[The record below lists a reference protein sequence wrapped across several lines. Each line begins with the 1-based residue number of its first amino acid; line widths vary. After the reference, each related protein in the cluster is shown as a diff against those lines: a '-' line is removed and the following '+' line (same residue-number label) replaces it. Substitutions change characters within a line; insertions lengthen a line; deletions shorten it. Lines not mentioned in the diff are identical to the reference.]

1 MRHMLCLP
9 KAFGFKEEAEPQS
22 GTPKEEKATLE
33 QRLAEL
39 QAKDNELYS
48 AAFGKG
54 VVKGKKEVT
63 DAHLQEA
70 QDERY
75 QKAHKALAEER
86 IHRVLLEKAREC
98 GFQHPEDV
106 ADLLRTAL
114 TLDDNL
120 DIVYAGSGEK
130 ISVDDAVA
138 NVAKTKPHWV
148 ASRQKPGM
156 GTTPPVVYHGQGNS
170 EKPTF
175 KRSQL
180 RDSDFFRAHEAEI
193 MDAVRNNRII
203 DDL

>member
-1 MRHMLCLP
+1 MLIP
-9 KAFGFKEEAEPQS
+9 TGFRFHEDSHPQAD
-22 GTPKEEKATLE
+22 PQREEKATLE

-48 AAFGKG
+48 AVFGRG
-54 VVKGKKEVT
+54 LTKGKKET
-63 DAHLQEA
+63 TEAHLQEA

-75 QKAHKALAEER
+75 QKTKTALAEER
-86 IHRVLLEKAREC
+86 IHRVLLEKARQS

-120 DIVYAGSGEK
+120 DIVYAGNGEK

-148 ASRQKPGM
+148 QSKQKPGT
-156 GTTPPVVYHGQGNS
+156 GSVPPVADLGKGNH
-170 EKPTF
+170 EKPMF

-180 RDSDFFRAHEAEI
+180 RDPAFYRANEKAI
-193 MDAVRNNRII
+193 MDAIRANRIV
-203 DDL
+203 DDC

>member
-1 MRHMLCLP
+1 MLIP
-9 KAFGFKEEAEPQS
+9 IGFRFHEASDPQPEPQK
-22 GTPKEEKATLE
+22 KEEKPTLD
-33 QRLAEL
+33 QRLQEL
-39 QAKDNELYS
+39 QSKDNELYS
-48 AAFGKG
+48 AVYGKG
-54 VVKGKKEVT
+54 VTKGKKEVT
-63 DAHLQEA
+63 EAHLQEA

-86 IHRVLLEKAREC
+86 IHRVLLEKARES

-138 NVAKTKPHWV
+138 SLAKTKPHWV
-148 ASRQKPGM
+148 ASKQKPGM
-156 GTTPPVVYHGQGNS
+156 GTIPPARDYGKGDS

-180 RDSDFFRAHEAEI
+180 RDADFYRAHEKEI

-203 DDL
+203 DD

>member
-1 MRHMLCLP
+1 MRIP
-9 KAFGFKEEAEPQS
+9 IGFRFHEASDPQPAPQKKEEVLP
-22 GTPKEEKATLE
+22 LD
-33 QRLAEL
+33 QRLKTL
-39 QAKDNELYS
+39 QESDNELYS
-48 AAFGKG
+48 AVFGKG
-54 VVKGKKEVT
+54 MTKGKKEVT
-63 DAHLQEA
+63 EAHLQDA
-70 QDERY
+70 VDERY
-75 QKAHKALAEER
+75 QKAHSALAEER
-86 IHRVLLEKAREC
+86 IHRVLVEKAKEA

-148 ASRQKPGM
+148 QSKQKPGA
-156 GTTPPVVYHGQGNS
+156 GSKPPVVDHGKGSS

-180 RDSDFFRAHEAEI
+180 RDHAFFKANEAAILE
-193 MDAVRNNRII
+193 AARENRII
-203 DDL
+203 ND